1 MDQNLGLI
9 WERCLK
15 FMRDNL
21 SASEHEDVK
30 KLEHSF
36 DLLFDRVQPVSL
48 INHNLTLLVPSDF
61 YKEYIEENYL
71 SLLSAALKK
80 NIGKGVK
87 LWYSVMENKPQGLE
101 KPATQNYKGISVQ
114 APKVQEV
121 LPTTVSKSLV
131 NPFVVPGIKKV
142 NIDANLNPN
151 LSFDNFVEGES
162 NKFACTVAKTIAKR
176 PGATSFNPLF
186 IHGGVGVGKTHLA
199 HAIGLDIK
207 QNLPDKVVL
216 YLSSEKFIQQFVS
229 AAKAQNK
236 TDFGNFYQMVDV
248 LIIDDIQ
255 FLGGAAKTQ
264 QEFFHTFTNLYDS
277 NKQIIISSDRSPDD
291 LKLLE
296 ERLLT
301 RFRWGLTANIEPP
314 DFELR
319 CKILKDKMT
328 EHEVAKMV
336 PNEVIEYI
344 ATNCENDVRH
354 LEGAITR
361 LYAYAAMMG
370 PKEINLEF
378 AVDALKDY
386 IGKSIYITNDI
397 QKIQKAVADYY
408 HITIEDLKSKKRTSN
423 INYPRQIAM
432 YLCRMTTSETIIK
445 IGLEFGNRDH
455 STVLHS
461 YDKINNEIQNDENN
475 IRQVIED
482 IKNKIVN

>member
-1 MDQNLGLI
+1 MKNNVNWDDILEVIHSKLNPLSYDTWFKETKLI
-9 WERCLK
+9 SIKNNTIQIEVPMEFHKKILNQTYYDLIEEIVSTVTGTSYDIE
-15 FMRDNL
+15 FL
-21 SASEHEDVK
+21 SAEEIK
-30 KLEHSF
+30 PLEVLEL
-36 DLLFDRVQPVSL
+36 DEVEEPE
-48 INHNLTLLVPSDF
+48 NKNLNSNLKP
-61 YKEYIEENYL
+61 EYTFENFVIGDSNRFAQL
-71 SLLSAALKK
+71 AALAVAEQP
-80 NIGKGVK
+80 GKI
-87 LWYSVMENKPQGLE
+87 Y
-101 KPATQNYKGISVQ
+101 
-114 APKVQEV
+114 
-121 LPTTVSKSLV
+121 
-131 NPFVVPGIKKV
+131 
-142 NIDANLNPN
+142 
-151 LSFDNFVEGES
+151 
-162 NKFACTVAKTIAKR
+162 
-176 PGATSFNPLF
+176 NPLF
-186 IHGGVGVGKTHLA
+186 IYGKSGLGKTHLM
-199 HAIGLDIK
+199 HAIGNYIVQK
-207 QNLPDKVVL
+207 SNKKVL
-216 YLSSEKFIQQFVS
+216 YVTSEEFISDFIGINKKDENNYDIVSQF
-229 AAKAQNK
+229 KEKYRNI
-236 TDFGNFYQMVDV
+236 DILM
-248 LIIDDIQ
+248 IDDIQ

-328 EHEVAKMV
+328 GHEVAKMV

>member
-207 QNLPDKVVL
+207 QNLPFGKNYQNL
-216 YLSSEKFIQQFVS
+216 FYSELLPQ
-229 AAKAQNK
+229 
-236 TDFGNFYQMVDV
+236 
-248 LIIDDIQ
+248 
-255 FLGGAAKTQ
+255 
-264 QEFFHTFTNLYDS
+264 
-277 NKQIIISSDRSPDD
+277 KQ
-291 LKLLE
+291 
-296 ERLLT
+296 
-301 RFRWGLTANIEPP
+301 TA
-314 DFELR
+314 
-319 CKILKDKMT
+319 
-328 EHEVAKMV
+328 
-336 PNEVIEYI
+336 
-344 ATNCENDVRH
+344 
-354 LEGAITR
+354 G
-361 LYAYAAMMG
+361 
-370 PKEINLEF
+370 
-378 AVDALKDY
+378 
-386 IGKSIYITNDI
+386 
-397 QKIQKAVADYY
+397 
-408 HITIEDLKSKKRTSN
+408 
-423 INYPRQIAM
+423 
-432 YLCRMTTSETIIK
+432 
-445 IGLEFGNRDH
+445 
-455 STVLHS
+455 
-461 YDKINNEIQNDENN
+461 
-475 IRQVIED
+475 
-482 IKNKIVN
+482 

>member
-1 MDQNLGLI
+1 MQIEVPMEFHKKILNQTYYDLI
-9 WERCLK
+9 EEIVSTVTGTSYDIE
-15 FMRDNL
+15 FL
-21 SASEHEDVK
+21 SAEEIK
-30 KLEHSF
+30 PLEVLEL
-36 DLLFDRVQPVSL
+36 DEVEEPE
-48 INHNLTLLVPSDF
+48 NKNLNSNLKP
-61 YKEYIEENYL
+61 EYTFENFVIGDSNRFAQL
-71 SLLSAALKK
+71 AALAVAEQP
-80 NIGKGVK
+80 GKI
-87 LWYSVMENKPQGLE
+87 Y
-101 KPATQNYKGISVQ
+101 
-114 APKVQEV
+114 
-121 LPTTVSKSLV
+121 
-131 NPFVVPGIKKV
+131 
-142 NIDANLNPN
+142 
-151 LSFDNFVEGES
+151 
-162 NKFACTVAKTIAKR
+162 
-176 PGATSFNPLF
+176 NPLF
-186 IHGGVGVGKTHLA
+186 IYGKSGLGKTHLM
-199 HAIGLDIK
+199 HAIGNYIVQK
-207 QNLPDKVVL
+207 SNKKVL
-216 YLSSEKFIQQFVS
+216 YVTSEEFISDFIGINKKDENNYDIVSQF
-229 AAKAQNK
+229 KEKYRNI
-236 TDFGNFYQMVDV
+236 DILM
-248 LIIDDIQ
+248 IDDIQ

-328 EHEVAKMV
+328 GHEVAKMV

>member
-1 MDQNLGLI
+1 MIDLVSGVMILDNQDL
-9 WERCLK
+9 WSK
-15 FMRDNL
+15 F
-21 SASEHEDVK
+21 
-30 KLEHSF
+30 
-36 DLLFDRVQPVSL
+36 
-48 INHNLTLLVPSDF
+48 
-61 YKEYIEENYL
+61 L
-71 SLLSAALKK
+71 SLLQQKINPITFNTWFKPLKLHEIDTLKNKIVIQVPMAVHKKVLETSWYQLLEDALTELTNVTYEISFVLEDETVDNLEIINNRTLEVKKDNNTEFITNLKK
-80 NIGKGVK
+80 
-87 LWYSVMENKPQGLE
+87 EF
-101 KPATQNYKGISVQ
+101 T
-114 APKVQEV
+114 
-121 LPTTVSKSLV
+121 
-131 NPFVVPGIKKV
+131 
-142 NIDANLNPN
+142 
-151 LSFDNFVEGES
+151 FDNYVTGDT
-162 NKFACTVAKTIAKR
+162 NKFAKTAAIAVAQQ
-176 PGATSFNPLF
+176 PGKIYNPLF
-186 IHGGVGVGKTHLA
+186 IYGKSGLGKTHLM
-199 HAIGLDIK
+199 HAIGNYIVENS
-207 QNLPDKVVL
+207 NLRVL
-216 YLSSEKFIQQFVS
+216 YTTSENFKDDYTSIASTNGAESSFERADYFK
-229 AAKAQNK
+229 NK
-236 TDFGNFYQMVDV
+236 YRDVDV
-248 LIIDDIQ
+248 LLIDDIQ
-255 FLGGAAKTQ
+255 FLVGAEKTQ
-264 QEFFHTFTNLYDS
+264 QGFFHTFNELHS
-277 NKQIIISSDRSPDD
+277 HNKQIIITSDRSPED

-301 RFRWGLTANIEPP
+301 RFRWGLTANIYPP

-328 EHEVAKMV
+328 GHEVAKMV

>member
-1 MDQNLGLI
+1 MKNNVNWDDILEVIHSKLNPLSYDTWFKETKLI
-9 WERCLK
+9 CIKNNTMQIEVPMEFHKKILNQTYYDLIEEIVSTVTGTSYDIE
-15 FMRDNL
+15 FL
-21 SASEHEDVK
+21 SAEEIK
-30 KLEHSF
+30 PLEVLEL
-36 DLLFDRVQPVSL
+36 DEVEEPE
-48 INHNLTLLVPSDF
+48 NKNLNSNLKP
-61 YKEYIEENYL
+61 EYTFENFVIGDSNRFAQL
-71 SLLSAALKK
+71 AALAVAEQP
-80 NIGKGVK
+80 GKI
-87 LWYSVMENKPQGLE
+87 Y
-101 KPATQNYKGISVQ
+101 
-114 APKVQEV
+114 
-121 LPTTVSKSLV
+121 
-131 NPFVVPGIKKV
+131 
-142 NIDANLNPN
+142 
-151 LSFDNFVEGES
+151 
-162 NKFACTVAKTIAKR
+162 
-176 PGATSFNPLF
+176 NPLF
-186 IHGGVGVGKTHLA
+186 IYGKSGLGKTHLM
-199 HAIGLDIK
+199 HAIGNYIVQK
-207 QNLPDKVVL
+207 SNKKVL
-216 YLSSEKFIQQFVS
+216 YVTSEEFISDFIGINKKDENNYDIVSQF
-229 AAKAQNK
+229 KEKYRNI
-236 TDFGNFYQMVDV
+236 DILM
-248 LIIDDIQ
+248 IDDIQ

-328 EHEVAKMV
+328 GHEVAKMV